1 MLILES
7 IGFDIYD
14 IFITFRVIQ
23 CLAFMPVKQ
32 KKEFIADLNTLRA
45 NLMSMQAGIIHEDQ
59 IPKASELRAVV
70 AKLEL
75 MIQEIEKK

>member
-1 MLILES
+1 
-7 IGFDIYD
+7 
-14 IFITFRVIQ
+14 
-23 CLAFMPVKQ
+23 MPVKQ
-32 KKEFIADLNTLRA
+32 KKEFISDLNTLRA

-75 MIQEIEKK
+75 MIKEIEKK